1 MTEGWGWAGQD
12 LQRNKERGAGS
23 KESDDKKV
31 DLTRLCKACFTW
43 ENKRQA
49 RKDGNQRTLKV
60 QSKER

>member
-1 MTEGWGWAGQD
+1 MGRARSAEE
-12 LQRNKERGAGS
+12 QRERS
-23 KESDDKKV
+23 RQQESDDKKV